1 MFTQTRFTDWDLN
14 DAIQEGLQTAGFEFA
29 TEVQKDTIPLGLS
42 GEDVIG
48 QVEREGKTVAFAIP
62 VLQDCEPTGKLQAV
76 IIAPT
81 RELALQVSK
90 EVELVQGKQGLK
102 VVTVYGG
109 TDLEKQANTLGKGVD
124 IIVGTPGRIM
134 DMNKRGHVNLSI
146 AKWLVL
152 DEADRM
158 LDMGFFPDINWIIG
172 EMKSRSRTLLFSATF
187 PQEILD
193 ASMEFMNEPEFV
205 IADTETLDIPDIRQC
220 SVRTSRGNKL
230 WVCGRILCRMNDDDQ
245 SIIFTNTKRMVDL
258 LVQRLKKH
266 GFEAD
271 GLHGDHSQNQRERI
285 LDSFRN
291 AKLKIIVATDVAARG
306 IDVDT
311 VTRVINYDV
320 PDDVDSYIHRIG
332 RTGRI
337 GRDGEAWTL
346 VSRDDATVEQNCR
359 NAWFDHRRC
368 GISSTSRICR

>member
-1 MFTQTRFTDWDLN
+1 MFTKTRFSDWDLK

-29 TEVQKDTIPLGLS
+29 TEVQKDTIPLALS

-48 QVEREGKTVAFAIP
+48 QARTGSGKTVAFAIP

-90 EVELVQGKQGLK
+90 EVDLVQGKQGLK

-109 TDLEKQANTLGKGVD
+109 TDLDKQAKTLGKGVD

-205 IADTETLDIPDIRQC
+205 IADTETLDIPDIKQC

-230 WVCGRILCRMNDDDQ
+230 WVCGRILSWMNEEDQ

-285 LDSFRN
+285 LESFRN
-291 AKLKIIVATDVAARG
+291 AKVE
-306 IDVDT
+306 
-311 VTRVINYDV
+311 NH
-320 PDDVDSYIHRIG
+320 HRN
-332 RTGRI
+332 RC
-337 GRDGEAWTL
+337 
-346 VSRDDATVEQNCR
+346 CR
-359 NAWFDHRRC
+359 KRY
-368 GISSTSRICR
+368 

>member
-1 MFTQTRFTDWDLN
+1 MFTKTRFSDLN
-14 DAIQEGLQTAGFEFA
+14 LKDAIQEGLQTAGFEFA
-29 TEVQKDTIPLGLS
+29 TEVQKDTIPLALS

-48 QVEREGKTVAFAIP
+48 QARTGSGKTVAFAIP

-90 EVELVQGKQGLK
+90 EVDLVQGKQGLK

-109 TDLEKQANTLGKGVD
+109 TDLDKQAKTLGKGVD

-187 PQEILD
+187 PQEILEKFKAIKLIQEI
-193 ASMEFMNEPEFV
+193 AS
-205 IADTETLDIPDIRQC
+205 I
-220 SVRTSRGNKL
+220 
-230 WVCGRILCRMNDDDQ
+230 
-245 SIIFTNTKRMVDL
+245 
-258 LVQRLKKH
+258 
-266 GFEAD
+266 
-271 GLHGDHSQNQRERI
+271 
-285 LDSFRN
+285 
-291 AKLKIIVATDVAARG
+291 
-306 IDVDT
+306 
-311 VTRVINYDV
+311 
-320 PDDVDSYIHRIG
+320 
-332 RTGRI
+332 
-337 GRDGEAWTL
+337 
-346 VSRDDATVEQNCR
+346 
-359 NAWFDHRRC
+359 
-368 GISSTSRICR
+368 